1 MPVCWLVKQSNAH
14 RVDRATAAKKSAAD
28 VFRHR
33 HIDNLL
39 KKALGKS
46 YPQAVDKSGTDE
58 PQNS

>member
-1 MPVCWLVKQSNAH
+1 MPVCRKIKQHCAM
-14 RVDRATAAKKSAAD
+14 RIDKATAAKKSAAD
-28 VFRHR
+28 IFRQR

-58 PQNS
+58 PENS